1 MVCVRVAWLPAGLAW
16 QVAGV
21 TVVEHE
27 NRRDKAISHFPG
39 EVEQVCKDIAGFF
52 KCAGPDKDKARARAV
67 DALSGPS
74 ALRVLLRA
82 VAETGDERRSVWFN
96 EYRLLAPE
104 AVAAVSKR
112 VGATSRG
119 LIPFA
124 ENIDEDLLACGEDE
138 HRGGVF
144 GLGANGEPQGNELAP
159 CLATFL
165 EDYRDALLSRKLE
178 FIEGCGM
185 VARAVP
191 ARKGAPAAAVGLKK

>member
-1 MVCVRVAWLPAGLAW
+1 VCCLAADWLALSAW

-27 NRRDKAISHFPG
+27 NRRDKAISHFPS

-82 VAETGDERRSVWFN
+82 VAETGGEQRLVWFN
-96 EYRLLAPE
+96 EYRLLAPG
-104 AVAAVSKR
+104 AVAAVAKR

-144 GLGANGEPQGNELAP
+144 SLGADGKPQGDELAP

-165 EDYRDALLSRKLE
+165 EGYRDALLSRKFE

-191 ARKGAPAAAVGLKK
+191 ARRGAPC